1 MPLGS
6 MFVSPLPEAA
16 SPLLRNTPR
25 RTPYVPIPRNAMNAT
40 AMPIDEAA
48 PPLRGAPPPAPS
60 FKGAAVVVTDAKD
73 ALGVITA
80 LPLPAVNNGDGGVMR
95 GLAAVC
101 DVTSARPEAAWR
113 AGVTTTEGV
122 GERDAVGVR
131 VDVGVGEQ
139 DAELDLPGAGTG
151 AVVSFRRG
159 CGAEIEAAA
168 LPEAIAAIPAP
179 ATRE

>member
-1 MPLGS
+1 
-6 MFVSPLPEAA
+6 
-16 SPLLRNTPR
+16 
-25 RTPYVPIPRNAMNAT
+25 
-40 AMPIDEAA
+40 
-48 PPLRGAPPPAPS
+48 
-60 FKGAAVVVTDAKD
+60 
-73 ALGVITA
+73 
-80 LPLPAVNNGDGGVMR
+80 VNNGDGGVMR
-95 GLAAVC
+95 GLAAVF